1 MKKIKIL
8 IVNQTIFKIKSMN
21 EDVSIVNVLKSKI
34 FKVDDEAKGKEI
46 Y

>member
-1 MKKIKIL
+1 
-8 IVNQTIFKIKSMN
+8 MN

>member
-1 MKKIKIL
+1 MNNITNE
-8 IVNQTIFKIKSMN
+8 NQNIETYLDEKH